1 MQKGK
6 KLLLFVII
14 LFACANI
21 ALYYYKEQSNNLNK
35 ADFSRSFKTSEVQ
48 TKGLISDYSL
58 KQSDDTAQQ
67 DTMTEEQVI
76 KYLGI
81 SSGELTGLI
90 EGKNSNFP
98 YIKSNDT
105 YTFKKVDIDKWLEKC
120 HVNALI
126 E

>member
-6 KLLLFVII
+6 KLFLFVII

-21 ALYYYKEQSNNLNK
+21 ALYYYKVQSSNLNK
-35 ADFSRSFKTSEVQ
+35 ADFSRSIKTSEVQ
-48 TKGLISDYSL
+48 TKGLISDYNL
-58 KQSDDTAQQ
+58 KQSDDSTQQ

-81 SSGELTGLI
+81 TSGELTGLI

-98 YIKSNDT
+98 YTKSNET
-105 YTFKKVDIDKWLEKC
+105 FTFKKADIDKWLEKC
-120 HVNALI
+120 HVNALK